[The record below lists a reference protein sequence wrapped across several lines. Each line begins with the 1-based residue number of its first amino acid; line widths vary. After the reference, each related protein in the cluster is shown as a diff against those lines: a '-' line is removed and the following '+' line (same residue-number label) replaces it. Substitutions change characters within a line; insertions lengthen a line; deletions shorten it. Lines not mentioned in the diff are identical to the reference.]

1 LDGTEAPSQRLPFHI
16 SRVQHP
22 KPELDPDRRGLK
34 LNIRDIVSDGL
45 LHPGLVDTVGW
56 ANSERIG
63 HQVAD
68 GGELSTR

>member
-1 LDGTEAPSQRLPFHI
+1 M
-16 SRVQHP
+16 QHP

-34 LNIRDIVSDGL
+34 LSIRDIVSNGL
-45 LHPGLVDTVGW
+45 LHPGLVDTVSR

-68 GGELSTR
+68 GGELSTRVGYWWRVVVDDAHDMG